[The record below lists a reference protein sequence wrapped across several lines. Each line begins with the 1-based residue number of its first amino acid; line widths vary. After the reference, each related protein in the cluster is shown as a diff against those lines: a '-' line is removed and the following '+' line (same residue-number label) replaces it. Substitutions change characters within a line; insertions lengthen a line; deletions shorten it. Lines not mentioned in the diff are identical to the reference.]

1 MPGEK
6 PVHQFRGVYGGKEK
20 KCVVMGENARVF
32 VSAEKGMSE
41 RDAYMVNFTTYS
53 FWRVF
58 FMLC

>member
-32 VSAEKGMSE
+32 VSTEKGMSG
-41 RDAYMVNFTTYS
+41 RFAYISYKV
-53 FWRVF
+53 
-58 FMLC
+58 